1 MEKSMKQYI
10 IEDLGEYLKNTLI
23 IDEKEFINS
32 VFDSF
37 RKAHTTKHYVML
49 VPCDMDDY
57 YSPEEQNSFSK
68 YGYYQMI
75 DENRFNNR
83 FFMPKG
89 NILKACELLENEE
102 MVVDTVH
109 RNASLP
115 TEVKVVS
122 LNGVNTTHF
131 NMDFCQQN
139 GTQTF

>member
-1 MEKSMKQYI
+1 MKQYI
-10 IEDLGEYLKNTLI
+10 IEDLGEYLKSTMI

>member
-1 MEKSMKQYI
+1 MKQYI
-10 IEDLGEYLKNTLI
+10 IENLGEYLKNTLI
-23 IDEKEFINS
+23 IDEKEFINC

-57 YSPEEQNSFSK
+57 YSPEEQSSFSK

-89 NILKACELLENEE
+89 NIFKACELLENEG

-122 LNGVNTTHF
+122 LNGINTTHF

-139 GTQTF
+139 GTQAF

>member
-57 YSPEEQNSFSK
+57 YSPEEQSSFSK
-68 YGYYQMI
+68 YGYYQMM

-83 FFMPKG
+83 FFMPKD
-89 NILKACELLENEE
+89 NILKASELLEDEG
-102 MVVDTVH
+102 MVVDTV
-109 RNASLP
+109 RNNNLP
-115 TEVKVVS
+115 SEVKVVS
-122 LNGVNTTHF
+122 LYGVNTTHF
-131 NMDFCQQN
+131 LMDFGQQN